1 MIRKSSIHIEKANIG
16 EFYHNSREKDTNNSI
31 FSKDDNYCSLKANEA
46 MELYFNELKKRT
58 ELYQRRTGKKLHKK
72 TITLFSA
79 VINLNEKHTKEDL
92 EKIVRFIEKRYNTK
106 VIQFAIHKD
115 EGHIDE
121 NGNKIINYHA
131 HILFIGIDNEGVSV
145 RRKMDK
151 KDLIT
156 LQDEVAKLLNMPRG
170 VNYTQEKKKRPKR
183 LDTYEY
189 KRAMKIKNDEVLK
202 LKKELEKEKNLRKQ
216 TEEKNRKLKKDLL
229 LKDAEIRKLEL
240 TKKGLEKRI
249 QKLRNQMKDYNKLQ
263 EANEQYK
270 LFTKDDYQTLSQ
282 IKKLLKVSTLKDI
295 NHMLNEF
302 ENSIKERIR
311 KRQLELIEKHS
322 TETGLIKKEKV
333 IKTDKAKKIIKSTTS
348 TKKDYGKE
356 FIEAVFR
363 VKQLQKELKQEKEKN
378 QILKTKIKDLE
389 NENVKLKIERDYTEM
404 EYEFNKENK
413 AEKNGKNE
421 INKTLTHTSKKRIKS
436 SKNIGD

>member
-31 FSKDDNYCSLKANEA
+31 FSKDDNYCNIKANEA

-79 VINLNEKHTKEDL
+79 IINLNEKHTKEDL
-92 EKIVRFIEKRYNTK
+92 EKVVRFIEKRYNTK
-106 VIQFAIHKD
+106 VIQYSIHKD

-121 NGNKIINYHA
+121 NENPIINYHA
-131 HILFIGIDNEGVSV
+131 HILFMGIDNEGVSV
-145 RRKMDK
+145 RRKMDR

-156 LQDEVAKLLNMPRG
+156 LQDEIAKLLNMPRG
-170 VNYTQEKKKRPKR
+170 INYTQEKKKRPKR
-183 LDTYEY
+183 LNTYEY

-216 TEEKNRKLKKDLL
+216 TEEENKKLKKDLL

-263 EANEQYK
+263 EENKQYK
-270 LFTKDDYQTLSQ
+270 IFTKEDYQTLSQ
-282 IKKLLKVSTLKDI
+282 IKKLLKVSSLKDI

-302 ENSIKERIR
+302 ENSIKEKIQ
-311 KRQLELIEKHS
+311 KRQLKLIEKHS
-322 TETGLIKKEKV
+322 TETGILNKEKV
-333 IKTDKAKKIIKSTTS
+333 VKTDTAKTIIKSTTS
-348 TKKDYGKE
+348 PTKDYGKE

-363 VKQLQKELKQEKEKN
+363 VKQLQKELKEEKEKN
-378 QILKTKIKDLE
+378 KSLKEQIKELE
-389 NENVKLKIERDYTEM
+389 DENAKLKIERG
-404 EYEFNKENK
+404 YEEIENEPESIGNQPSNKNKSNTKIKKTNQFN
-413 AEKNGKNE
+413 
-421 INKTLTHTSKKRIKS
+421 IKQD
-436 SKNIGD
+436 KF

>member
-1 MIRKSSIHIEKANIG
+1 MVRKSSIHIEKASIG
-16 EFYHNSREKDTNNSI
+16 EFYHNSREKKTENSI
-31 FSKDDNYCSLKANEA
+31 FSTKDNYCSLKAKEA

-58 ELYQRRTGKKLHKK
+58 ELYQKRTGKKLHKK

-79 VINLNEKHTKEDL
+79 IINLNEKHTKEDL

-106 VIQFAIHKD
+106 VIQYSIHKD

-121 NGNKIINYHA
+121 NGNPVINYHA
-131 HILFIGIDNEGVSV
+131 HILFMGIDNEGVSV
-145 RRKMDK
+145 RRKMDR

-156 LQDEVAKLLNMPRG
+156 LQDEIAKLLNMPRG

-183 LDTYEY
+183 LNTYEY
-189 KRAMKIKNDEVLK
+189 KRAMKLKNDEVAK

-216 TEEKNRKLKKDLL
+216 TEEENRKLKKDLF

-263 EANEQYK
+263 EENEQYK
-270 LFTKDDYQTLSQ
+270 IFTKEDYQTLSQ
-282 IKKLLKVSTLKDI
+282 IKKLLKVTELKDI

-302 ENSIKERIR
+302 ENSIKEKIR
-311 KRQLELIEKHS
+311 KKQLKLIEKHS
-322 TETGLIKKEKV
+322 TEIGILNKEKV
-333 IKTDKAKKIIKSTTS
+333 VKTSTAKTIIKSTTS

-356 FIEAVFR
+356 FIDAVFR
-363 VKQLQKELKQEKEKN
+363 VKQLHNELKVEKEKN
-378 QILKTKIKDLE
+378 KSLKEQIKILK
-389 NENVKLKIERDYTEM
+389 NENVKLKIERDYEEM
-404 EYEFNKENK
+404 ENASNENNISESIDLKEN
-413 AEKNGKNE
+413 
-421 INKTLTHTSKKRIKS
+421 SKKGKTTSNKKS
-436 SKNIGD
+436 DIDI